1 MYWRISLTSCIL
13 IEIMIFYVLINE
25 MNILMRFKQ
34 VASVKRHTTL
44 TLEGSLECVYSFL
57 MILNIAIC
65 GWFSVTILASI
76 WLFFSMC
83 SIMNLTVPF
92 IRKDSSTRWKNTGIC
107 LFCVHISL
115 RWSLIYIYTYYNL
128 LYWII
133 SNLTLK
139 CFIAKCLSFPLKLF
153 ISFSVIKI
161 APLILQL
168 TSLIIFHIIM
178 IEF

>member
-13 IEIMIFYVLINE
+13 IEIIIFFVMIIN
-25 MNILMRFKQ
+25 MRFKQ
-34 VASVKRHTTL
+34 VTSVKRHTTW
-44 TLEGSLECVYSFL
+44 TLEGSLVCVYSFL
-57 MILNIAIC
+57 MILNIAMC
-65 GWFSVTILASI
+65 GWFFVTILASI
-76 WLFFSMC
+76 WLFSSMC

-92 IRKDSSTRWKNTGIC
+92 FRKDSSAMWKNTGIC
-107 LFCVHISL
+107 YFFVHVAL
-115 RWSLIYIYTYYNL
+115 RWSLIYIYIYYNL